1 MAEPNALAFLI
12 DLAQR
17 QSDERVKRLA
27 DAIQRESSN
36 DKRLALLVEYRGD
49 YWRAFEEAQRTG
61 LSAAALVN
69 FHHFLQKLDAA
80 VEQQRT
86 IVHQAKALSANARLA
101 YSEAE
106 RKRQSLVTLKD
117 RRVAAARVREAR
129 RDQGRQ
135 DEVAQRLAQHGSGI
149 ERNEK

>member
-1 MAEPNALAFLI
+1 MKQTNDALELLI
-12 DLAQR
+12 DLAKR
-17 QSDERVKRLA
+17 RSDERVTRLGEA
-27 DAIQRESSN
+27 LQRESSN

-80 VEQQRT
+80 VEQQQAIVDQSRT
-86 IVHQAKALSANARLA
+86 LSANARNA
-101 YSEAE
+101 FSEAE
-106 RKRQSLVTLKD
+106 KKRQSLVTLRD
-117 RRVAAARVREAR
+117 RRSAVARTAEAR
-129 RDQGRQ
+129 RDQRGQ

-149 ERNEK
+149 DSKR